1 MANVERRMEE
11 SKRECREQVQEL
23 TLLQTQGFKLC
34 LAIVGPLRVRSH
46 LSEGMRIA
54 TLCHTKMAEELAAL
68 RAAISSVA
76 VFVLGCSPNEAFWV
90 EVDELIAKFLKQV
103 EWRSLLERPSTSVCD
118 IILGPPFGQAWLAD
132 RQEEAVV

>member
-11 SKRECREQVQEL
+11 SKRECREQVEEL

-54 TLCHTKMAEELAAL
+54 TLYHTKMVEELAAL
-68 RAAISSVA
+68 RAVISSVA
-76 VFVLGCSPNEAFWV
+76 VFVLGCSPT
-90 EVDELIAKFLKQV
+90 K
-103 EWRSLLERPSTSVCD
+103 
-118 IILGPPFGQAWLAD
+118 PFGWKLMS
-132 RQEEAVV
+132 